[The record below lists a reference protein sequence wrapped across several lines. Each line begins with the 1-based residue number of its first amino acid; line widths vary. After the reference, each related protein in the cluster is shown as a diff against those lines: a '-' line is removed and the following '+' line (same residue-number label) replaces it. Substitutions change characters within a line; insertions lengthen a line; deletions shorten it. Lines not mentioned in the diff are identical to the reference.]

1 MSPSADRDHRD
12 PSSEG
17 DAYVRQQL
25 ASIDGSLFNGMPV
38 DDRYES
44 GVPETQRGNS
54 LDFIQMTGL
63 TRPPLRQ
70 ALHNIEGALAQAPIY
85 DDLNPQGPLSFYEK
99 GVSDVDD
106 TLGGDLLLG
115 GLRDITLDADL
126 IPNRNAEP
134 LVVDGGTSRSA
145 QAFRDIV
152 AGLQHVD
159 ESPEITP
166 ATADEESDSGA
177 EHLTEPDDYQ
187 GSASGALLA
196 LVEELESVMGVEAD
210 EEAEPEAPAEVPGE
224 TDDEVAGPVEENSD
238 AALEESTPTSV
249 LSAPAAEI
257 DDDDFDALLASLSG
271 RAAEADP
278 VGDEAPEADDA
289 LEEIEAP
296 IEPEAAAQDDE
307 ELVAGSGISDDW
319 DALLDA
325 MTVRG
330 SEAAPVPASAQTSV
344 PVPTPAPVPM
354 APPAVTRTSQASG
367 ALAEAEQLM
376 QALEKRPPSI
386 SADLPV
392 PAAAQAPNVQAPSAE
407 RPLEPVAMEDLRH
420 GNTVTPP
427 TALDLR
433 MRGRAENTPDFDQAL
448 TIPASTDVD
457 TAINYDYSAVPSR
470 RRSRRHSRVARK
482 SKKIVK
488 AVFFL
493 ILFGGLAATLWTFI
507 IGPMM
512 LQDEDLTVRAEREMS
527 QQNYSAASLT
537 YLQLASRMAPGERG
551 RSDAEF
557 RAAHAL
563 TLGPA
568 ASWDETRQRYERALT
583 LFKKFSEDYPQH
595 PKRTRALSIIGRLH
609 YELKDFE
616 QAIAVLRDQ
625 VKPADDPA
633 ASLSMLRYLARSY
646 SMTGSYDQAE
656 TSYLQSATLPGNYSA
671 ELDYL
676 ELGDLFRRRA
686 EAARDGAEQENLKE
700 MAMSYWRRAMQVP
713 GIAPGDRSNLEE
725 RLQWLSF
732 SEQSGASATEGTA
745 APGTDIPAPEAA
757 AAPALVAP
765 VEPEAVVPVES
776 AIPVPQD
783 ETGRAEIP
791 GAELE
796 ALVPPAPEAAT
807 AAQSE
812 SQ

>member
-38 DDRYES
+38 DDRFES

-70 ALHNIEGALAQAPIY
+70 ALHSIDGSLSQTPIY

-99 GVSDVDD
+99 GVADVDD

-115 GLRDITLDADL
+115 GLRDITLDTDL
-126 IPNRNAEP
+126 IPNRHAEP
-134 LVVDGGTSRSA
+134 LVVDVGTSRSA

-152 AGLQHVD
+152 AGLQHVED
-159 ESPEITP
+159 GPG
-166 ATADEESDSGA
+166 TAPTTSEEPDGDV
-177 EHLTEPDDYQ
+177 EHPTEPDAYQ

-196 LVEELESVMGVEAD
+196 LVEELESVMGVDA
-210 EEAEPEAPAEVPGE
+210 EEAVEPSVPAEAPVE
-224 TDDEVAGPVEENSD
+224 TEDEPADPVEENSE
-238 AALEESTPTSV
+238 AAQEATPPING

-257 DDDDFDALLASLSG
+257 GDDDFDALLASLSG

-278 VGDEAPEADDA
+278 VGAEAPETDDA
-289 LEEIEAP
+289 FEDIEAP

-307 ELVAGSGISDDW
+307 EPVAGSGISEDW

-325 MTVRG
+325 KTVRG
-330 SEAAPVPASAQTSV
+330 SEAASVPASAQESA
-344 PVPTPAPVPM
+344 PLPIPA
-354 APPAVTRTSQASG
+354 PAVTRTFQASG

-376 QALEKRPPSI
+376 QALEKRTPAI
-386 SADLPV
+386 SQDDPA
-392 PAAAQAPNVQAPSAE
+392 PAAVQASIAQAPVVE
-407 RPLEPVAMEDLRH
+407 RPLDPMAMDDLSL
-420 GNTVTPP
+420 GGTLAPP

-433 MRGRAENTPDFDQAL
+433 MRGRADSSPDTDLAL
-448 TIPASTDVD
+448 TIPADTEVD
-457 TAINYDYSAVPSR
+457 AAVNYDYSATPSR

-482 SKKIVK
+482 GRKIVK
-488 AVFFL
+488 AVFLLLL
-493 ILFGGLAATLWTFI
+493 IGGLAATLWTFVI
-507 IGPMM
+507 SPMM
-512 LQDEDLTVRAEREMS
+512 LQDEDLSVRAEREMS
-527 QQNYSAASLT
+527 LQDYGAASRT
-537 YLQLASRMAPGERG
+537 FLQLASRMAPGERG

-568 ASWDETRQRYERALT
+568 TSWDETRQRYERALT
-583 LFKKFSEDYPQH
+583 LFKKFTEDYPQH
-595 PKRTRALSIIGRLH
+595 PKRTRALSIMGRLH

-625 VKPADDPA
+625 VKPAEDPA
-633 ASLSMLRYLARSY
+633 AALSMLRYLARSY
-646 SMTGSYDQAE
+646 SMTGNYEQAE

-671 ELDYL
+671 EADYL
-676 ELGDLFRRRA
+676 ELGDLYRRRA
-686 EAARDGAEQENLKE
+686 EAARDVAEQEPLKD

-732 SEQSGASATEGTA
+732 AEQSGANAPGGVA
-745 APGTDIPAPEAA
+745 APGTDVPAPEAA
-757 AAPALVAP
+757 ATPAP
-765 VEPEAVVPVES
+765 VEPEAVVPAES

-783 ETGRAEIP
+783 EIGRAEIP

-796 ALVPPAPEAAT
+796 ALVPLAPEAVPVP
-807 AAQSE
+807 AAAAPSE

>member
-12 PSSEG
+12 PSPEG

-70 ALHNIEGALAQAPIY
+70 ALHSIEGSLAQTPIY

-99 GVSDVDD
+99 GVADVDD

-134 LVVDGGTSRSA
+134 LVVDSGTSRSA

-152 AGLQHVD
+152 AGLQHVED
-159 ESPEITP
+159 GPETAP
-166 ATADEESDSGA
+166 APAEASDGDA

-210 EEAEPEAPAEVPGE
+210 EEAEPEAPADVPVE
-224 TDDEVAGPVEENSD
+224 TDDEVAEPVEEEILEAVVEAVSP
-238 AALEESTPTSV
+238 AAA

-271 RAAEADP
+271 RSAEADP
-278 VGDEAPEADDA
+278 VGDEASEVDDVFEETEAV
-289 LEEIEAP
+289 
-296 IEPEAAAQDDE
+296 IEPETSAQDDE
-307 ELVAGSGISDDW
+307 TPVAGSGISEDW
-319 DALLDA
+319 DALLDS

-330 SEAAPVPASAQTSV
+330 SE
-344 PVPTPAPVPM
+344 PTPAA
-354 APPAVTRTSQASG
+354 APDPAPAVTRTPQASG

-376 QALEKRPPSI
+376 QALEKRTPIIAPTVPI
-386 SADLPV
+386 PV
-392 PAAAQAPNVQAPSAE
+392 PVAAQAPSAE
-407 RPLEPVAMEDLRH
+407 PQLDSIVKEDMSFGGTLA
-420 GNTVTPP
+420 PP
-427 TALDLR
+427 TALDMR
-433 MRGRAENTPDFDQAL
+433 MRGRADSTPDDDLAPPL
-448 TIPASTDVD
+448 PADPEGDS
-457 TAINYDYSAVPSR
+457 AINYDYSAAPSR

-482 SKKIVK
+482 SRKIVK

-493 ILFGGLAATLWTFI
+493 ILFGGLAATLWTFV

-512 LQDEDLTVRAEREMS
+512 LQDEDLTVRAEREMAL
-527 QQNYSAASLT
+527 QDYGAASRT
-537 YLQLASRMAPGERG
+537 YLQLASRMAPGETG

-557 RAAHAL
+557 RAALAL
-563 TLGPA
+563 THGPA
-568 ASWDETRQRYERALT
+568 TSWDETRQRYERALA
-583 LFKKFSEDYPQH
+583 LFQKFTEDYPQH
-595 PKRTRALSIIGRLH
+595 PKRTRALSIMGRLH

-616 QAIAVLRDQ
+616 QAIIVFRDQ

-646 SMTGSYDQAE
+646 SMTGNYDQAE

-671 ELDYL
+671 ESDYL

-686 EAARDGAEQENLKE
+686 EAARAGAEQEKLKE
-700 MAMSYWRRAMQVP
+700 MATSYWRRAMQVP
-713 GIAPGDRSNLEE
+713 GIAPGDRSNLEK

-732 SEQSGASATEGTA
+732 AEQSGASATEGTA
-745 APGTDIPAPEAA
+745 APGTDVPAPEAA
-757 AAPALVAP
+757 AAPAPVAP

-783 ETGRAEIP
+783 ETGRAETP

-796 ALVPPAPEAAT
+796 ALVPPAPAPEAAPET
-807 AAQSE
+807 VPALPSE

>member
-1 MSPSADRDHRD
+1 MSPDAERDYRD
-12 PSSEG
+12 PSPEG

-70 ALHNIEGALAQAPIY
+70 ALHSIEGSLAQTPIY

-99 GVSDVDD
+99 GVADVDD

-134 LVVDGGTSRSA
+134 LVADGGTSRSA

-152 AGLQHVD
+152 AGLQHVED
-159 ESPEITP
+159 GPEITP
-166 ATADEESDSGA
+166 APAEEESDGDA

-210 EEAEPEAPAEVPGE
+210 EEAEPEAPADVPVE
-224 TDDEVAGPVEENSD
+224 TDDEVPERVEED
-238 AALEESTPTSV
+238 FEAAHEETLPTAS

-271 RAAEADP
+271 RVTEADP
-278 VGDEAPEADDA
+278 VGDEAPEVDEVF
-289 LEEIEAP
+289 EETEAV
-296 IEPEAAAQDDE
+296 IEPEPPAQDDE
-307 ELVAGSGISDDW
+307 TPVAGSGISEDW
-319 DALLDA
+319 DALLDS

-330 SEAAPVPASAQTSV
+330 SEPAAAAAPD
-344 PVPTPAPVPM
+344 PAP
-354 APPAVTRTSQASG
+354 AAARTSQASG

-376 QALEKRPPSI
+376 QALEKRTPIIAP
-386 SADLPV
+386 AVPV
-392 PAAAQAPNVQAPSAE
+392 PVPVAAQIPNAE
-407 RPLEPVAMEDLRH
+407 PQLDSMIREDMSFGGTLA
-420 GNTVTPP
+420 PP
-427 TALDLR
+427 TALDMR
-433 MRGRAENTPDFDQAL
+433 MRERADSTPDDDLAPPL
-448 TIPASTDVD
+448 PADPEGDS
-457 TAINYDYSAVPSR
+457 AINYDYSAAPSR

-482 SKKIVK
+482 SRKIVK

-493 ILFGGLAATLWTFI
+493 ILFGGLAATLWTFV

-512 LQDEDLTVRAEREMS
+512 LQDEDLTVRAEREMA
-527 QQNYSAASLT
+527 QQDYSAASQT
-537 YLQLASRMAPGERG
+537 YLQLASRMAPGETG

-557 RAAHAL
+557 RAALAM
-563 TLGPA
+563 TQGPA
-568 ASWDETRQRYERALT
+568 SSWDETRQRYERALA
-583 LFKKFSEDYPQH
+583 LFQKFTEDYPQH
-595 PKRTRALSIIGRLH
+595 PKRTRALSIMGRLY
-609 YELKDFE
+609 YELKNFD
-616 QAIAVLRDQ
+616 QAIVVFRDQ

-633 ASLSMLRYLARSY
+633 AALSMLRYLARSY
-646 SMTGSYDQAE
+646 SMTGNYDQAE

-671 ELDYL
+671 ESDYL
-676 ELGDLFRRRA
+676 ELGDLYRRRA
-686 EAARDGAEQENLKE
+686 EAARDGAEQEKLKE

-713 GIAPGDRSNLEE
+713 GIAPGDRSNLEK

-732 SEQSGASATEGTA
+732 AEQSDASATEGAAAATGDAA
-745 APGTDIPAPEAA
+745 APVAAVPAPEGAA
-757 AAPALVAP
+757 SASDVPA
-765 VEPEAVVPVES
+765 EPEAVVPAES

-783 ETGRAEIP
+783 ETGRAETP

-796 ALVPPAPEAAT
+796 ALVPPAPAPEAVPAP
-807 AAQSE
+807 ASE

>member
-1 MSPSADRDHRD
+1 MSPGADRDHRD
-12 PSSEG
+12 PSTEG

-70 ALHNIEGALAQAPIY
+70 ALHGIDGSLAHTPIY
-85 DDLNPQGPLSFYEK
+85 EDLNPQGPLSFYEK
-99 GVSDVDD
+99 GVADVDD
-106 TLGGDLLLG
+106 TLSGDSLLG

-126 IPNRNAEP
+126 IPNRNTES
-134 LVVDGGTSRSA
+134 LVVDGGASRSA

-152 AGLQHVD
+152 AGLQRVEENPSADAPVD
-159 ESPEITP
+159 AESEEAADLPSDPE
-166 ATADEESDSGA
+166 E
-177 EHLTEPDDYQ
+177 YQ

-196 LVEELESVMGVEAD
+196 LVEELESVMGVEAAD
-210 EEAEPEAPAEVPGE
+210 TVEPEG
-224 TDDEVAGPVEENSD
+224 TSD
-238 AALEESTPTSV
+238 AANETDLEIEDEATEPGEVAPEEAPEASAPTAN

-271 RAAEADP
+271 RATEAAPEEVDVPAAEDAIEEEPEEP
-278 VGDEAPEADDA
+278 VAPEAPAREDDA
-289 LEEIEAP
+289 P
-296 IEPEAAAQDDE
+296 AAR
-307 ELVAGSGISDDW
+307 SGISDDW
-319 DALLDA
+319 DALLDS

-330 SEAAPVPASAQTSV
+330 SAPAAVSVPA
-344 PVPTPAPVPM
+344 PTVS
-354 APPAVTRTSQASG
+354 RTSPASG

-376 QALEKRPPSI
+376 QALEKRAPIAPP
-386 SADLPV
+386 AAPAPLPV
-392 PAAAQAPNVQAPSAE
+392 VAKAPGAAL
-407 RPLEPVAMEDLRH
+407 PLEPAPLEDLSY
-420 GNTVTPP
+420 GGTQAPP

-433 MRGRAENTPDFDQAL
+433 MRERAENTVPTEATPTIAPNPDSDLAF
-448 TIPASTDVD
+448 
-457 TAINYDYSAVPSR
+457 NYDYSAAPSR

-482 SKKIVK
+482 SRKIVK

-493 ILFGGLAATLWTFI
+493 LLLGGLAGTLWTFV

-512 LQDEDLTVRAEREMS
+512 LQDEDLTVRAERELS
-527 QQNYSAASLT
+527 DQNYLAASHT
-537 YLQLASRMAPGERG
+537 YLQLASRMAPGEKG

-557 RAAHAL
+557 RAAHTL

-568 ASWDETRQRYERALT
+568 TSWDETRQRYESALA
-583 LFKKFSEDYPQH
+583 LFKKFTEDYPQH
-595 PKRTRALSIIGRLH
+595 PKRTRALSIMGRLH
-609 YELKDFE
+609 YELKQFE
-616 QAIAVLRDQ
+616 EAIAVLRDQ

-633 ASLSMLRYLARSY
+633 AALSMLRYLARSY
-646 SMTGSYDQAE
+646 SMTGNYEQAE

-671 ELDYL
+671 ESDYL

-686 EAARDGAEQENLKE
+686 EAARDGAEREQLKE
-700 MAMSYWRRAMQVP
+700 MAMSYWRRAIQVP
-713 GIAPGDRSNLEE
+713 GIAPSDRSNLEE

-732 SEQSGASATEGTA
+732 AEQTDANATDAVPAAEGA
-745 APGTDIPAPEAA
+745 PPAPAT
-757 AAPALVAP
+757 APASVAP
-765 VEPEAVVPVES
+765 AESESVAPVES

-783 ETGRAEIP
+783 ESGRAEIP

-796 ALVPPAPEAAT
+796 ALVPPAPAPEAAAGP
-807 AAQSE
+807 AAAPEFE

>member
-1 MSPSADRDHRD
+1 MSPGADRDHRD
-12 PSSEG
+12 APSEG

-70 ALHNIEGALAQAPIY
+70 ALHSIEGALAQTPIY

-99 GVSDVDD
+99 GVADVDD

-152 AGLQHVD
+152 AGLQHVEEVPD
-159 ESPEITP
+159 VEPPT
-166 ATADEESDSGA
+166 DEESDGDA
-177 EHLTEPDDYQ
+177 EPVAEPDEYE
-187 GSASGALLA
+187 GSTSGALLA

-210 EEAEPEAPAEVPGE
+210 DEAESEAPADLHVEI
-224 TDDEVAGPVEENSD
+224 DDEVASPPEEEASESVVEEAPQ
-238 AALEESTPTSV
+238 AAA

-271 RAAEADP
+271 RAVEADP
-278 VGDEAPEADDA
+278 VGDGAHAEDHG
-289 LEEIEAP
+289 LEEIDTP
-296 IEPEAAAQDDE
+296 IEPEASSLDHEAPAAG
-307 ELVAGSGISDDW
+307 AGISDDW
-319 DALLDA
+319 DALLDS

-330 SEAAPVPASAQTSV
+330 SE
-344 PVPTPAPVPM
+344 PTPAPNPVPVAATPRM
-354 APPAVTRTSQASG
+354 SQASG

-376 QALEKRPPSI
+376 QALEKRTPIIAPT
-386 SADLPV
+386 V
-392 PAAAQAPNVQAPSAE
+392 PA
-407 RPLEPVAMEDLRH
+407 PVAEQASSTEPPPGPMVKEELSL
-420 GNTVTPP
+420 GGTLAPP

-433 MRGRAENTPDFDQAL
+433 MRERVDNMPDTDMAPPL
-448 TIPASTDVD
+448 PADPEGD
-457 TAINYDYSAVPSR
+457 AAINYDYSAAPSR

-482 SKKIVK
+482 GRKIVK
-488 AVFFL
+488 AAFVL
-493 ILFGGLAATLWTFI
+493 ILLGGLTATLWTFVL
-507 IGPMM
+507 GPMM
-512 LQDEDLTVRAEREMS
+512 LQDEDLAVRAEREMARKD
-527 QQNYSAASLT
+527 YSAASQT
-537 YLQLASRMAPGERG
+537 YLQLASRMASGEKG

-557 RAAHAL
+557 RAALAL
-563 TLGPA
+563 TQGPA
-568 ASWDETRQRYERALT
+568 TSWDETRQRYERALA
-583 LFKKFSEDYPQH
+583 LFKKFTEDYPQH
-595 PKRTRALSIIGRLH
+595 PKRTRALSIMGRLH

-616 QAIAVLRDQ
+616 QAIVVFRDQ

-646 SMTGSYDQAE
+646 SMTGNYEQAE

-671 ELDYL
+671 ESDYL

-686 EAARDGAEQENLKE
+686 EAARDGAEQEKLKE

-713 GIAPGDRSNLEE
+713 GIAPGDRSNLEK

-732 SEQSGASATEGTA
+732 AEQSGASATGGA
-745 APGTDIPAPEAA
+745 AAPEAS
-757 AAPALVAP
+757 AAPAPPAP
-765 VEPEAVVPVES
+765 VETEAVVPAES

-783 ETGRAEIP
+783 ETGRAETP
-791 GAELE
+791 GAELD
-796 ALVPPAPEAAT
+796 ALVPPAPAVEAVPEAVS
-807 AAQSE
+807 APASE
-812 SQ
+812 N